1 MSASPL
7 HWGIALLFSRGSSPP
22 VPTLGL
28 QRGMLILGSL
38 LPDPSWT
45 SKRSSCNF
53 YTRELGGEWAS
64 KPCAAIVST
73 SCREPV

>member
-1 MSASPL
+1 MSAIPL
-7 HWGIALLFSRGSSPP
+7 HWGIALLFSSGSSPP

-28 QRGMLILGSL
+28 QWGMLILGSL

-53 YTRELGGEWAS
+53 CTRELGGEWAS